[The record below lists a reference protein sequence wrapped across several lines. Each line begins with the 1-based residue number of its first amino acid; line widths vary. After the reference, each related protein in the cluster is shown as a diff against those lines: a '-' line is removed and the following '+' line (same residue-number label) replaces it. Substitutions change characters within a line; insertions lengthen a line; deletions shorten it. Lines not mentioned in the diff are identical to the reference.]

1 MNSGG
6 SIFYSL
12 IAVSQTI
19 ELLFSISPSSLSHPY
34 FCILQHHPQIRLE
47 TAECSLTGTVVS
59 ERALLKSDHV
69 VRFIFY
75 LFCLNLIG
83 LFSFRQ
89 VLMHHTLACS
99 SLCSQGGLCHFSL
112 LKGLGHKLWLMCIFK
127 KLEIIWNFKWKK
139 MTQKTCNATSLNKR
153 RFCCRHCCCC
163 VWLFVLSYWYAW
175 VLQSHVSSMVL
186 FYWKWFDFILW
197 RLQLSALAVSRE

>member
-12 IAVSQTI
+12 IALSQTI
-19 ELLFSISPSSLSHPY
+19 ELLFSISPSLLSHPY

-99 SLCSQGGLCHFSL
+99 SPCSQGGLWHFSL

-127 KLEIIWNFKWKK
+127 KLEFIWNFKWKK
-139 MTQKTCNATSLNKR
+139 MTQKTCNATSLNKDCEFKTSSVR
-153 RFCCRHCCCC
+153 PFFYIWTCLIWLLRYGLLNLRKYFTHMQACMHMHMILTYVLETC
-163 VWLFVLSYWYAW
+163 VF
-175 VLQSHVSSMVL
+175 
-186 FYWKWFDFILW
+186 
-197 RLQLSALAVSRE
+197 